1 MPKKYVPRNNPRPLL
16 LSDKI
21 LCIYLA
27 EGPKT
32 NPELSEILGNPLG
45 SIRTANTFNRSM
57 FFSEPIGKARN
68 RAAGDVK
75 FQITESGKDRLKSI
89 NLAKAVSDLITGKVQ
104 P

>member
-1 MPKKYVPRNNPRPLL
+1 ML

-21 LCIYLA
+21 LCVYLA

-32 NPELSEILGNPLG
+32 NPELAELLGSPIG
-45 SIRTANTFNRSM
+45 SIRTANSFNTSM
-57 FFSEPIGKARN
+57 GYKEPIGKSKN

-75 FQITESGKDRLKSI
+75 FQISDHGRTRLQSL
-89 NLAKAVSDLITGKVQ
+89 NLAEAVSNLLTGKVK

>member
-1 MPKKYVPRNNPRPLL
+1 MAWRVPEDR
-16 LSDKI
+16 
-21 LCIYLA
+21 
-27 EGPKT
+27 
-32 NPELSEILGNPLG
+32 PELSAILGNPLG

-75 FQITESGKDRLKSI
+75 FQITEFGKDRLRSI
-89 NLAKAVSDLITGKVQ
+89 NLAKTVSDLVTGKVK

>member
-1 MPKKYVPRNNPRPLL
+1 MAGKYKPRNNPRSLL

-32 NPELSEILGNPLG
+32 NPELSELLGSSIG
-45 SIRTANTFNRSM
+45 SIRTTNTFNRSM
-57 FFSEPIGKARN
+57 GFSEPLGKARN

-75 FQITESGKDRLKSI
+75 FQITNYGRERLQSL
-89 NLAKAVSDLITGKVQ
+89 NLAKAISDLVTGKVQ
-104 P
+104 L